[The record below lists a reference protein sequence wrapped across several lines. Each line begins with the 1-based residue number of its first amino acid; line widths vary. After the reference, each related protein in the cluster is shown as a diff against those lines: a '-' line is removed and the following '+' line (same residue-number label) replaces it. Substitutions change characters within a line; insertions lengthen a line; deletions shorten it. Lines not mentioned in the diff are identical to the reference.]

1 MLVLFF
7 GILFLD
13 YVYDSDIGLG
23 VLGLIMGSLGLW
35 EFYHLVERKDFTPF
49 KFSGIACGF
58 VIFLGLW
65 LSVYREG
72 LSQIFHG
79 IFVFIVMWLFGNQ
92 FYKQGIHDAIKSVSV
107 TIFGIIYTFYFLS
120 FVMLL
125 RHMQNGFG
133 IILLVLLIT
142 KGGDIGGY
150 FFGSWFGKHKLTSI
164 SPKKTVEGACFGLLG
179 SVVIAVGLNSIPG
192 MRILPFYLIIP
203 FGLLLSAVG
212 IFGDLIESVMKRDA
226 DVKDSS
232 SVIPAFG
239 GILDIIDSLLISIPV
254 AYYFLVLIG
263 R

>member
-13 YVYDSDIGLG
+13 YAFDSDIGLG
-23 VLGLIMGSLGLW
+23 VICVCIGLAGLW
-35 EFYHLVERKDFTPF
+35 EFYCLVEKKDFTPF
-49 KFSGIACGF
+49 KLSGIFCG
-58 VIFLGLW
+58 VIFFFGLW

-72 LSQIFHG
+72 LSQVVHG
-79 IFVFIVMWLFGNQ
+79 IFVFMVLLLFGNQ
-92 FYKQGIHDAIKSVSV
+92 FYKQGTNDAIKNVSV
-107 TIFGIIYTFYFLS
+107 TIFGIIYTFYLLS

-133 IILLVLLIT
+133 VILLVLLIT

-164 SPKKTVEGACFGLLG
+164 SPKKTIEGVIFGLLS
-179 SVVIAVGLNSIPG
+179 SVAIAVGLNSLPG
-192 MRILPFYLIIP
+192 MKILPIHIIIP

-212 IFGDLIESVMKRDA
+212 IFGDLIESVMKRDV

-232 SVIPAFG
+232 GVIPAFG
-239 GILDIIDSLLISIPV
+239 GILDLIDSLLLSLPV
-254 AYYFLVLIG
+254 AYYFLMMIG
-263 R
+263 Y